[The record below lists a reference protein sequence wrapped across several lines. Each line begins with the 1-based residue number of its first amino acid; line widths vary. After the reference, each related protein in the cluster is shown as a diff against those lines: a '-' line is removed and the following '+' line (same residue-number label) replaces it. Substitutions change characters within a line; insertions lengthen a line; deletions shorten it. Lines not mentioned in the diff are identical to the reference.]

1 MTKAYAYANVG
12 VEIQAF
18 SSTGAMTSHTAVKLL
33 DKVTDLEFYV
43 NNDETHK
50 VTGKIVRMDILANP
64 ARNAVP
70 KTCYHNTGAI
80 IDSVPIQN
88 KTPVKTI
95 FAPAAEDFYID
106 TIVVSEEADGQ
117 TKLWY
122 IQNKSIVSVGSV
134 ETVVHT
140 VAADGDYTTLSA
152 AIAAAKAGDTLVLG
166 EDFAEDVTL
175 ADGADLTIDANGSKI
190 GAIKMTASGTAGS
203 KLTVKNAVLD
213 SESSSSEHGILSK
226 NQTSVGQVN
235 LELVLEDCTI
245 RGFKSNGLY
254 LTNAKK
260 LIVKN
265 CKFVNCASG
274 EKDQPET
281 RGDYAIDLNLCAVQG
296 AVVEITNCTF
306 EGECGKTAC
315 IAIKARGGASDADAP
330 DVPKGIGEATIKSVT
345 LVGNSFL
352 SNSPAD
358 YGVGT
363 ASSKTEGG
371 VVNTTAAHAVD
382 IHGNPTKVA
391 CLLAYK
397 TPKGGKSET
406 LVVPPNATAT
416 KTADGDLEVAKSGTM
431 QNVKGA
437 YDIVYTF

>member
-18 SSTGAMTSHTAVKLL
+18 DSTGTMTSNTAVKLL

-43 NNDETHK
+43 NNEETHK

-64 ARNAVP
+64 ARNSVP

-80 IDSVPIQN
+80 IDSIPIQN
-88 KTPVKTI
+88 KTTVKTI
-95 FAPAAEDFYID
+95 FAPAAEDFYIE
-106 TIVVSEEADGQ
+106 TIVVAEEVDGK

-134 ETVVHT
+134 DTVVHT
-140 VAADGDYTTLSA
+140 VSADGDYTTLAS

-190 GAIKMTASGTAGS
+190 GAIKMTAAGTLGS
-203 KLTVKNAVLD
+203 KLTVKNAVID
-213 SESSSSEHGILSK
+213 SESSSSEFGIVSQ
-226 NQTSVGQVN
+226 NQTDSDQVN
-235 LELVLEDCTI
+235 FELTLEGCTVN
-245 RGFKSNGLY
+245 GFKAKGLY

-260 LIVKN
+260 LVLNN
-265 CKFVNCASG
+265 CKFVDCASG
-274 EKDQPET
+274 EKDDPNT
-281 RGDYAIDLNLCAVQG
+281 KGDYAVDLNLCAVKD
-296 AVVEITNCTF
+296 AVIEITNCTF
-306 EGECGKTAC
+306 EGECGKKSC
-315 IAIKARGGASDADAP
+315 IAIKARGGASDAGATDI
-330 DVPKGIGEATIKSVT
+330 PKSVGEATIKSVT
-345 LVGNSFL
+345 MIGNSFL

-358 YGVGT
+358 FSIGS
-363 ASSKTEGG
+363 SSKTEGD
-371 VVNTTAAHAVD
+371 VINTTAAYAVD
-382 IHGNPTKVA
+382 IHGNVTKVA

-397 TPKGGKSET
+397 TPKGGESKT
-406 LVVPPNATAT
+406 LVVPVTATAT
-416 KTADGDLEVAKSGTM
+416 KASDGDLEVAKSNTM

>member
-18 SSTGAMTSHTAVKLL
+18 DSTGAMTSNTAVKLL

-80 IDSVPIQN
+80 IDSIPIQN

-95 FAPAAEDFYID
+95 FAPVAEDFYID
-106 TIVVSEEADGQ
+106 TIVVAEEADGQ

-134 ETVVHT
+134 DTVVHT

-152 AIAAAKAGDTLVLG
+152 AITAAKAGDTLVLG

-213 SESSSSEHGILSK
+213 SESSSSEYGILSQ
-226 NQTSVGQVN
+226 NQTSADQVN
-235 LELVLEDCTI
+235 LELVLENCTVT
-245 RGFKSNGLY
+245 GFKSKGLY

-265 CKFVNCASG
+265 CKFVDCASG
-274 EKDQPET
+274 EMDQPNT
-281 RGDYAIDLNLCAVQG
+281 RGDYAIDLNLCAVQD
-296 AVVEITNCTF
+296 AVVKIDNCTF
-306 EGECGKTAC
+306 EGECGKKAC
-315 IAIKARGGASDADAP
+315 IAIKARGGASDESASDIP
-330 DVPKGIGEATIKSVT
+330 KDVDEATIKSVT

-352 SNSPAD
+352 SKSPAD
-358 YGVGT
+358 YSVGS
-363 ASSKTEGG
+363 SSKTEGD
-371 VVNTTAAHAVD
+371 VVNTTAAHVVD

-397 TPKGGKSET
+397 TPKDGETKT
-406 LVVPPNATAT
+406 LVVPANATAT
-416 KTADGDLEVAKSGTM
+416 KTADGDLTVAKSDTM